1 MFTAWLR
8 TPIAELHL
16 PAQRATPS
24 FISGPFLS
32 DWIHFHK
39 RPCVTQT
46 PSIGGRNSLCF
57 VLEGKLMD
65 IESTHKGVNQCFKNA
80 TQALQQR
87 PEWPAVTL
95 TRHERFGPR
104 SLSDSCILVE
114 SPLSVNSLP
123 RDSFCASHSHLHM
136 HHSAS
141 FCLKQRTTGTNIVR
155 KDAARAARA
164 TASKTGIAYDNND
177 LACE

>member
-1 MFTAWLR
+1 M
-8 TPIAELHL
+8 

-123 RDSFCASHSHLHM
+123 RDTVFVPLTRTYTCTTALPFASNNEQLELISFAKTPHVQQGTQH
-136 HHSAS
+136 
-141 FCLKQRTTGTNIVR
+141 QRPESPTITMTWH
-155 KDAARAARA
+155 
-164 TASKTGIAYDNND
+164 ASKSKTKTKK
-177 LACE
+177 